1 LTETGFYKRAET
13 RTENNVRVTAAV
25 LNAQEAEELFG
36 RPLYKKGI
44 QPVWLEIENQSGY
57 RMWFAPVSV
66 DRNYFA
72 PLEVAYLFHSSF
84 STATNDR
91 MDRYFH
97 RHSFSNPINPGQV
110 RSGFVF
116 SNLEMGTKAFNVDV
130 IGEDHQVRTFTFLI
144 PVEGIRVDHR
154 EVACHALYAAGDR
167 IMLDSLA
174 DLKNALEALP
184 CCTTGEDGMRPA
196 DPVNVVI
203 VGDGS
208 DVLYALLRS
217 GWDETAAAASYDPL
231 AQLPWELRYQPVK
244 PLYFLKRPRDAA
256 FRKSRTTLNERNQPR
271 HRRALY
277 RADDRNP

>member
-1 LTETGFYKRAET
+1 MSGSPRRCSMRRKPKNCSADRFTKKASNRSGWRSKINPDIECGLRRSAS
-13 RTENNVRVTAAV
+13 TATIS
-25 LNAQEAEELFG
+25 
-36 RPLYKKGI
+36 P
-44 QPVWLEIENQSGY
+44 
-57 RMWFAPVSV
+57 
-66 DRNYFA
+66 